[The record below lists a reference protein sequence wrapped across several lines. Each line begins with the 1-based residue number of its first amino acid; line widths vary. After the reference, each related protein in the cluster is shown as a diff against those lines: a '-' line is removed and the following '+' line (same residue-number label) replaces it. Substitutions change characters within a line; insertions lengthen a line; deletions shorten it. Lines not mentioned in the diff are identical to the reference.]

1 MKKEVWVTCRNAAGL
16 EWLERRTVVS
26 RRRKAFDP
34 DRLLHMVTDMMMAGW
49 TLVLCFAAAPMAWA
63 IWNEALKCL
72 SM

>member
-26 RRRKAFDP
+26 RRRKVIDA
-34 DRLLHMVTDMMMAGW
+34 DRLLHITTEAMMRVW

-63 IWNEALKCL
+63 IWQEILK
-72 SM
+72 